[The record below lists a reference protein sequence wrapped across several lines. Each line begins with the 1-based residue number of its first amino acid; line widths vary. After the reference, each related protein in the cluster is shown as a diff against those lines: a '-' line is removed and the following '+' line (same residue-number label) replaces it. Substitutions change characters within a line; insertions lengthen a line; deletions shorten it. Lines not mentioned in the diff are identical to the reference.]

1 MEAPALPP
9 STLRPAT
16 VNERK
21 AMDQVL
27 TSLGVLLGQA
37 RTDLA
42 EDYASESHQRLVG
55 SALRELA
62 LDSLWLGAAPS
73 GANRD
78 VQHQEAFR
86 HINEVMNTVRL
97 LMTFRAG
104 DPQVGREELVAR
116 AEEQLSQARVSR
128 QQMAVAP

>member
-1 MEAPALPP
+1 
-9 STLRPAT
+9 
-16 VNERK
+16 
-21 AMDQVL
+21 MDQVL

-73 GANRD
+73 GPIGTCSTR
-78 VQHQEAFR
+78 
-86 HINEVMNTVRL
+86 RL
-97 LMTFRAG
+97 SAISMR
-104 DPQVGREELVAR
+104 
-116 AEEQLSQARVSR
+116 
-128 QQMAVAP
+128 